1 MLRGEWIGKSW
12 VLMPELLSC
21 PQPEDQ
27 QRLMPLNEH
36 SQIFFVVVVEQ
47 PPAAIIPDLR

>member
-1 MLRGEWIGKSW
+1 
-12 VLMPELLSC
+12 MPEVLGC

-36 SQIFFVVVVEQ
+36 SQIFFVVVFEQ
-47 PPAAIIPDLR
+47 TPAAMIPDLR